1 MSITLPPL
9 PHPVMN
15 AMLGDDWED
24 LFTADQLRA
33 RDIEVARIVLEGVA
47 AEIRKWGDESR
58 AAKDEHVALFCQITA
73 ASVEK
78 LEVRHHE

>member
-1 MSITLPPL
+1 MSNPIILPKL
-9 PHPVMN
+9 PEPRPFALLTHEV
-15 AMLGDDWED
+15 LVRD
-24 LFTADQLRA
+24 L
-33 RDIEVARIVLEGVA
+33 EVARLMLKCVA

>member
-1 MSITLPPL
+1 MTRTRLPL
-9 PHPVMN
+9 PEPVDYQIRL
-15 AMLGDDWED
+15 AGGRWTHCAKHIHE
-24 LFTADQLRA
+24 AA
-33 RDIEVARIVLEGVA
+33 IKSGA
-47 AEIRKWGDESR
+47 AETRKWGDESR

>member
-1 MSITLPPL
+1 MSITLPKL
-9 PHPVMN
+9 PQFHTHGPVALN
-15 AMLGDDWED
+15 PEGI
-24 LFTADQLRA
+24 RA
-33 RDIEVARIVLEGVA
+33 RDIEVALLVLKGVA

>member
-1 MSITLPPL
+1 MSIELPPL
-9 PHPVMN
+9 PSLREWPHSH
-15 AMLGDDWED
+15 EE
-24 LFTADQLRA
+24 LRA
-33 RDIEVARIVLEGVA
+33 RDLEVARLVLKGVA
-47 AEIRKWGDESR
+47 EEIRKWGDESR